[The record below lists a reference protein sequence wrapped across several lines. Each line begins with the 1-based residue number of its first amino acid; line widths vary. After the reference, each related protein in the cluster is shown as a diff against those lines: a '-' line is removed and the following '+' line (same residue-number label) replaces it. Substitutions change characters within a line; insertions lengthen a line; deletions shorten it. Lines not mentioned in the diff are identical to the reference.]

1 MTRKQALSAAIE
13 ALNASGQ
20 TEAAEILHTLSGEL
34 PFFSW
39 SEDAIFDAVEQFILD
54 HGRVPTT
61 TDFKKRGLP
70 PHTVIKRR
78 FGVTLQEWL
87 DQNYPTEKTPL
98 DERHAQ
104 ATQDFIREYR
114 RIQPVSAEDYN
125 ARRTHPSRGWYAIAK
140 YNHTR
145 RWRILLE
152 KLNLPIYN
160 TRGTPD
166 SPPQLKV
173 RVISDY
179 NFEDENPSD

>member
-13 ALNASGQ
+13 ALNATGQ
-20 TEAAEILHTLSGEL
+20 NEAAEILHKLSGEL

-39 SEDAIFDAVEQFILD
+39 SEDAIYDAVEQFILD

-70 PHTVIKRR
+70 PHTVVKRR

-87 DQNYPTEKTPL
+87 EQHYPTVKPPL
-98 DERHAQ
+98 DEFQ
-104 ATQDFIREYR
+104 AKATEDFIKEYL
-114 RIQPVSAEDYN
+114 RIQPTSAEDYN
-125 ARRTHPSRGWYAIAK
+125 TRRTHPSRGWFSIAK

-152 KLNLPIYN
+152 KLNLPVYN
-160 TRGTPD
+160 NRYVPNST
-166 SPPQLKV
+166 PQLKV

-179 NFEDENPSD
+179 NFEDENLSD

>member
-13 ALNASGQ
+13 ALNTTGQ
-20 TEAAEILHTLSGEL
+20 TEAAEILHTLSVEL

-39 SEDAIFDAVEQFILD
+39 SEDAIYDAVEQFILD

-87 DQNYPTEKTPL
+87 EQNYPTQKTPPDVL
-98 DERHAQ
+98 HAQ
-104 ATQDFIREYR
+104 ATQEFIREYL

-125 ARRTHPSRGWYAIAK
+125 ARRTHPSKGWYSIAK

-160 TRGTPD
+160 NRGKPNST
-166 SPPQLKV
+166 PQLKV

-179 NFEDENPSD
+179 NFDEK

>member
-1 MTRKQALSAAIE
+1 MTRKQALALAIQT
-13 ALNASGQ
+13 LNETGQ
-20 TEAAEILHTLSGEL
+20 TEAAGIRHTLSGEL

-39 SEDAIFDAVEQFILD
+39 SEVAIFDAVEQFILD

-87 DQNYPTEKTPL
+87 EQNYPTEKTPL
-98 DERHAQ
+98 DELHAK
-104 ATQDFIREYR
+104 ATEDFIKEYL
-114 RIQPVSAEDYN
+114 RIRPVSAEDYN
-125 ARRTHPSRGWYAIAK
+125 ARRTHPSRGWFAIAK

-152 KLNLPIYN
+152 KLDLPVYN
-160 TRGTPD
+160 NRSVPETT
-166 SPPQLKV
+166 PQLKV